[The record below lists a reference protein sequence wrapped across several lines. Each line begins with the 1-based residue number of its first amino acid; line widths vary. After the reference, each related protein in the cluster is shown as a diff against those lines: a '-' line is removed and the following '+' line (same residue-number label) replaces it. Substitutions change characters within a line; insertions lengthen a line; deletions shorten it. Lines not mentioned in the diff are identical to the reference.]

1 MSKRIMNFL
10 KNMRKSFTENPRGGL
25 AYSNSSGRSLNRYNN
40 AHKTRKDYVLAPA
53 CLAKSHRDAI
63 FSREGLSELLPFCF
77 FSHPRRRE
85 VFSRVFCVFKKISG
99 FFPVEILIVV
109 RLCGQNEKLLFIV
122 FI

>member
-53 CLAKSHRDAI
+53 CLAKLHRDAI
-63 FSREGLSELLPFCF
+63 LPSREGLSQICSSDFAHGCLGFVTQNKNTRSKTRQDIFLLY
-77 FSHPRRRE
+77 
-85 VFSRVFCVFKKISG
+85 
-99 FFPVEILIVV
+99 FFPIAFWLS
-109 RLCGQNEKLLFIV
+109 
-122 FI
+122 